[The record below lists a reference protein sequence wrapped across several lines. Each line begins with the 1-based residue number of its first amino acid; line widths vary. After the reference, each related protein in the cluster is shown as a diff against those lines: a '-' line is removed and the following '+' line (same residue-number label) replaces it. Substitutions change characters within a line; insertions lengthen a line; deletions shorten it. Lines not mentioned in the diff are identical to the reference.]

1 VGLFGEAVDQPA
13 EQRNSEEDV
22 LIGQVLAG
30 TYRIERVVAEGGM
43 GRLYGGVHERLAMPV
58 AVKVLLELRGGR
70 PEAIER
76 AEREARAMA
85 SLTSPHVARVI
96 DLVRTAD
103 GRPCLITE
111 LLAGEDL
118 SVKIEREKKIAPQEA
133 ARIARDMCTGLADA
147 HAQGVMHRDIKPS
160 NVFLT
165 KTGVVKVLDFGVA
178 KLEGTHTLT
187 HAGAFL
193 GTPAYMSPEQASS
206 PSDVDERSEVYAVGA
221 VLYHMLSGQPPYGTL
236 DATQTLT
243 RLLRGEPPR
252 LGGIESSVPE
262 ALAALVERAMS
273 RDPKDRFES
282 MRAMAEA
289 LGSHATGGMVRATEP
304 NAKWLRTKALVAV
317 GASAIVAGLWM
328 AALVYHFGDTLHAF
342 DQWPSWGLWLLRVI
356 PAIAILVV
364 GVWSLRELAARW
376 RSAPRVEGLVA
387 GLRRTLWVG
396 VAAIGVI
403 EAARLA
409 AALFGLRTG
418 LAEPVE
424 GIAALLLAVIVGGL
438 WALVG
443 SFFRNKV
450 GG

>member
-1 VGLFGEAVDQPA
+1 MGLFGEAAQQPPA
-13 EQRNSEEDV
+13 ESAAEEDA
-22 LIGQVLAG
+22 LLGAVLAG

-85 SLTSPHVARVI
+85 SLTSPHVARVL
-96 DLVRTAD
+96 DLVRTPD
-103 GRPCLITE
+103 GRPCLVTE
-111 LLAGEDL
+111 LLSGEDL
-118 SVKIEREKKIAPQEA
+118 STRIEREKKIAPQDA
-133 ARIARDMCTGLADA
+133 ARIAREMCLGLADA
-147 HAQGVMHRDIKPS
+147 HAQGVLHRDIKPS

-165 KTGVVKVLDFGVA
+165 KSGVAKVLDFGVA
-178 KLEGTHTLT
+178 KLEGTNTLT

-221 VLYHMLSGQPPYGTL
+221 VLYHMLSGQPPYGGL

-252 LGGIESSVPE
+252 LGGIATSVPE

-282 MRAMAEA
+282 MRAMADA
-289 LGSHATGGMVRATEP
+289 LAAHANPGAVTRSAEP
-304 NAKWLRTKALVAV
+304 DAKWLRSKAILAV
-317 GASAIVAGLWM
+317 VASAIVAGLWT
-328 AALVYHFGDTLHAF
+328 AGLVYHIGDALGAF
-342 DQWPSWGLWLLRVI
+342 DRWPEWGIWLLRVI
-356 PAIAILVV
+356 PAFAIVV
-364 GVWSLRELAARW
+364 TGIWAVRELVSRW

-396 VAAIGVI
+396 VAALGVF
-403 EAARLA
+403 EAARLS
-409 AALFGLRTG
+409 AALFGRRTG
-418 LAEPVE
+418 LTEAYE
-424 GIAALLLAVIVGGL
+424 GIASLVLAVIVGAV

-443 SFFRNKV
+443 SFFRKKAE
-450 GG
+450 